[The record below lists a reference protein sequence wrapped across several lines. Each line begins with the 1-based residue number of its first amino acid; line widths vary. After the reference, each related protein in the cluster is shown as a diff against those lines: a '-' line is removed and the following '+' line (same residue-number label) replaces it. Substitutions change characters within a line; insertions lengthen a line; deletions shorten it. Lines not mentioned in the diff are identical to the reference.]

1 MTSGELTI
9 EIIHLNCEIRRTC
22 ENNAIPHTEKME
34 QIRQFRSQIEDLRLI
49 RDMLEL

>member
-9 EIIHLNCEIRRTC
+9 EIIHLSCEIRRTFQ
-22 ENNAIPHTEKME
+22 NNAIPHTEKME
-34 QIRQFRSQIEDLRLI
+34 QISQLRSQIEDLRLI